1 MPESHPFRRKWLPR
15 TATMTT
21 AAAVVGLVASGR
33 PARSP
38 WFEKLRKPSF
48 QPPPVAFP
56 VVWTIL
62 YADIAVSTAL
72 TLERLTEKGDET
84 AARDYIRALTTN
96 LLVNAGWSWVF
107 FRSHRLRTAAV
118 VAAVLTVS
126 SADLT
131 RRTLPIR
138 RTAGVALAPYPLWC
152 AFATV
157 LSTAIWLENR
167 R

>member
-1 MPESHPFRRKWLPR
+1 MPESRSFLRKWLPR
-15 TATMTT
+15 TGTMTT
-21 AAAVVGLVASGR
+21 AAAVAGSVASRR

-48 QPPPVAFP
+48 QPPSVTFP
-56 VVWTIL
+56 VVWTVL

-72 TLERLTEKGDET
+72 TLERLTENGDET
-84 AARDYIRALTTN
+84 AARDYTRALTTN

-107 FRSHRLRTAAV
+107 FRSHRLRTAPV
-118 VAAVLTVS
+118 VAAILTAS

-138 RTAGVALAPYPLWC
+138 RTAGVALAPYPVWC

-157 LSTAIWLENR
+157 LSTALWLENR

>member
-1 MPESHPFRRKWLPR
+1 
-15 TATMTT
+15 
-21 AAAVVGLVASGR
+21 
-33 PARSP
+33 
-38 WFEKLRKPSF
+38 
-48 QPPPVAFP
+48 
-56 VVWTIL
+56 VWTVL

-72 TLERLTEKGDET
+72 TLARLTEKGDET
-84 AARDYIRALTTN
+84 AARDYTRVLAIN

-118 VAAVLTVS
+118 VAAILTVS
-126 SADLT
+126 SAELA

-138 RTAGVALAPYPLWC
+138 RAAGVALAPYPFWC

-157 LSTAIWLENR
+157 LSTAVWLENR

>member
-1 MPESHPFRRKWLPR
+1 MPESRLFFRKWLPR

-21 AAAVVGLVASGR
+21 AAAVVGSVASGR

-38 WFEKLRKPSF
+38 WFENLRKPSF
-48 QPPPVAFP
+48 QPPPAVFP
-56 VVWTIL
+56 VVWTVL

-72 TLERLTEKGDET
+72 TLERLTENGDET
-84 AARDYIRALTTN
+84 AARDYTRALTTN

-107 FRSHRLRTAAV
+107 FRSHRLRAAPV

-138 RTAGVALAPYPLWC
+138 RTAGVALAPYPVWC

-157 LSTAIWLENR
+157 LSTALWLENR

>member
-1 MPESHPFRRKWLPR
+1 MPESRRSFRKWLPR

-21 AAAVVGLVASGR
+21 AAAVVGSVASGR
-33 PARSP
+33 PAQSA

-56 VVWTIL
+56 VVWTVL

-72 TLERLTEKGDET
+72 TLARLTEKGDET
-84 AARDYIRALTTN
+84 AARDYTRVLAIN

-118 VAAVLTVS
+118 VAAILTVS
-126 SADLT
+126 SAELA

-138 RTAGVALAPYPLWC
+138 RAAGVALAPYPLWC

-157 LSTAIWLENR
+157 LSTAVWLENR